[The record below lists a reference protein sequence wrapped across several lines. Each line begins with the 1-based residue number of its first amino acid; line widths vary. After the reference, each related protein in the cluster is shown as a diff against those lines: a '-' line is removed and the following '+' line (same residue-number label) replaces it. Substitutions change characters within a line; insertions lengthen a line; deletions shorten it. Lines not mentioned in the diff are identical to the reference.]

1 MKEKYEE
8 LLQELIKVGSDKEKI
23 IYLENCQKEET
34 TETFQSYIQGHLL
47 FYQKEYKQC
56 EEHLQQILKKR

>member
-8 LLQELIKVGSDKEKI
+8 LLQELTKIGSDKEKI

-34 TETFQSYIQGHLL
+34 TETCELLAPKGVSFQQ
-47 FYQKEYKQC
+47 FVR
-56 EEHLQQILKKR
+56 LK